1 MGTGPGN
8 RHKLNSKCVINLCHT
23 HNSFRNIVFGPPC
36 LDPTL
41 KTPSSYAHKGR
52 KSLYLDLDLDLDRE
66 RDLDLERREPSL
78 ERAGERLV
86 DFAEPRGD
94 ALLEPGR
101 ESWTDQTLR

>member
-1 MGTGPGN
+1 MGTGPEN
-8 RHKLNSKCVINLCHT
+8 RHKLNSEYVIYLRQWL
-23 HNSFRNIVFGPPC
+23 RNVIFESTC
-36 LDPTL
+36 LNPTW
-41 KTPSSYAHKGR
+41 KMSYALEGR
-52 KSLYLDLDLDLDRE
+52 KPPYLDLDLDRE

-78 ERAGERLV
+78 ERAGDRLV